1 MFSLQTL
8 SENIKIYRKA
18 KGMSQNA
25 LAKALSI
32 SPQSVSKWECGGSV
46 PDIEN
51 LCLISDVL
59 GVSLDVLLA
68 NTSENKKI
76 MIGVD
81 GGGTKTEFIMFS
93 EDGII
98 LERFMAGPCNPNSVG
113 VENSIN
119 MLTKNINTL
128 LSANSNVCGVYI
140 GSAGFLLGNNAP
152 RIRDALKKN
161 YPQIKIKCTTD
172 ILNVVASATDAEN
185 CIAAICGTG
194 SSVLVKEGEK
204 LTLLGSWGYLLSKAG
219 SGYDIGRDAL
229 CAASA
234 EMDGMSEHTLITELV
249 KAKVGDSV
257 SDIVDKVYKN
267 DQSYVASFAADVF
280 SAYRMGDKVASNILN
295 VNAESL
301 AKIINHAA
309 KNYSCDNRLILS
321 GGIITKN
328 SEFVDMMKKHLIQEL
343 DVIVPEYSQALG
355 ACVMCAKNCGVNTEG
370 LIEKLATQC

>member
-1 MFSLQTL
+1 MFNSQAL
-8 SENIKIYRKA
+8 SANIKMYRRA

-25 LAKALSI
+25 LAIALSI
-32 SPQSVSKWECGGSV
+32 SPQSVSKWECGASV

-51 LCLISDVL
+51 LCMISDIL

-68 NTSENKKI
+68 NSAERKRV

-93 EDGII
+93 EDGVI
-98 LERFMAGPCNPNSVG
+98 LEKLLAGPCNPNAVG
-113 VENSIN
+113 IENSVN

-128 LSANSNVCGVYI
+128 LSVNSSVCGIYI

-152 RIRDALKKN
+152 QIRNALKKN
-161 YPQIKIKCTTD
+161 YPHIKIRCATD

-194 SSVLVKEGEK
+194 SAVLVKEGDN
-204 LTLLGSWGYLLSKAG
+204 LTRLGGWGFLLNKSG

-234 EMDGMSEHTLITELV
+234 EMDGLGERTLITELV
-249 KAKVGDSV
+249 KTKTGDGI
-257 SDIVDKVYKN
+257 SDLVDKVYKN
-267 DQSYVASFAADVF
+267 DQSYVASFSSEVF
-280 SAYRMGDKVASNILN
+280 YAYRKGDKTAVDILN
-295 VNAESL
+295 QNAEGL

-309 KNYSCDNRLILS
+309 RNYKCDNKLILS

-328 SEFVDMMKKHLIQEL
+328 SEFVDIMKKYLLPEL
-343 DVIVPEYSQALG
+343 EVIVPEYSQALG
-355 ACVMCAKNCGVNTEG
+355 ACMICAKKCGVNTDG
-370 LIEKLATQC
+370 LIEKLAKQY